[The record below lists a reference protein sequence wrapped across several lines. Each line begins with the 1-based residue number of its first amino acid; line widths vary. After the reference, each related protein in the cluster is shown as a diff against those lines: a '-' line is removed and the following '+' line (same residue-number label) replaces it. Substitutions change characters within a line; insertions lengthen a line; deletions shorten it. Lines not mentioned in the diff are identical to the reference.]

1 MNNYDNNNH
10 YHYTIVASEQDPAA
24 ITMTNYLLAR
34 GFSNDTSDSSFKLR
48 QERGRSFRSNDTD
61 RIMLFICKESAL
73 FQEDL
78 DILYPKSKAFI
89 FLSKHVSES
98 KIPTLTAHFA
108 GNFADNLY
116 GGNRRQIAIAYPYLL
131 KQYIMSITPDAKTLA
146 GYEVIIE
153 ASHHGPTSL
162 KKPTIFIEIG
172 STEKQWND
180 KDAAAFVCEHL
191 LAILLKEGGGGGEG
205 EREGGGGGGGGGEE
219 WRET

>member
-1 MNNYDNNNH
+1 MNYDDNNNH

-24 ITMTNYLLAR
+24 ITMTNYILDS
-34 GFSNDTSDSSFKLR
+34 FSNDTSHLPFKLR
-48 QERGRSFRSNDTD
+48 QKRGRSFISNDTD
-61 RIMLFICKESAL
+61 KIMLFICKESAL

-78 DILYPKSKAFI
+78 DTLYPKSKAFI

-98 KIPTLTAHFA
+98 KIPTLTAHFT

-131 KQYIMSITPDAKTLA
+131 KQYIMSITPDAKTLP

-172 STEKQWND
+172 STERQWND

-191 LAILLKEGGGGGEG
+191 LEILLKEGGGE
-205 EREGGGGGGGGGEE
+205 
-219 WRET
+219 